1 MSGVLPRIPAETLA
15 NALRHLPYDE
25 FERALRDKLVAIVI
39 MPGLTLYAACGAPAL
54 AIALADGRKV
64 VAEAETAD
72 FLDAVRR
79 THGALLLHEATSDLA
94 TNHPE
99 KSASRRLTGWQ
110 SGSALM
116 LVGLVIVAFLLFQ
129 ARFVWFGVSLLS
141 GLLFLA
147 VIALRLLCLFPPIR
161 WGQIA
166 AEYLGDEELPVY
178 SVLVPLFRET
188 SVLGQLLRALT
199 ELDYPPEKLDIK
211 LILEESDILMQRAV
225 AGIRLPPH
233 FEVIVVPS
241 GRPQTK
247 PRALNYA
254 LHFARGSLLTI
265 FDAEDIPEPKQLR
278 LAAETFA
285 ALAHDVACLQAQ
297 LAFFNPNENWLTRQF
312 TIEYAILFGLLLPTL
327 ANHHLPLPLGGTSNH
342 FRVDVLREVGA
353 WDPFN
358 VTEDADLGLR
368 LARAG
373 YETATLAA
381 RTYEEANGQ
390 PVNWLNQRTRW
401 LKGFLATWLVHM
413 RRPVRLLEDLGPSG
427 FWAAQAL
434 TIGIFGSALLHP
446 ICMAVTLALFILQ
459 PGLPAGASYF
469 IITLTGLNLLVLVS
483 GYGVAIIAG
492 RRALYQLGITG
503 WIFPLATMPI
513 YWLLMSVAAWA
524 ALWQF
529 IVAPFHWNKTEHGL
543 SSFQRRRR
551 KPR

>member
-1 MSGVLPRIPAETLA
+1 
-15 NALRHLPYDE
+15 
-25 FERALRDKLVAIVI
+25 

-469 IITLTGLNLLVLVS
+469 VITLTGLNLLVLVS

>member
-1 MSGVLPRIPAETLA
+1 MKCLCGVCAIIP
-15 NALRHLPYDE
+15 
-25 FERALRDKLVAIVI
+25 
-39 MPGLTLYAACGAPAL
+39 
-54 AIALADGRKV
+54 
-64 VAEAETAD
+64 
-72 FLDAVRR
+72 
-79 THGALLLHEATSDLA
+79 
-94 TNHPE
+94 
-99 KSASRRLTGWQ
+99 
-110 SGSALM
+110 
-116 LVGLVIVAFLLFQ
+116 
-129 ARFVWFGVSLLS
+129 
-141 GLLFLA
+141 
-147 VIALRLLCLFPPIR
+147 
-161 WGQIA
+161 
-166 AEYLGDEELPVY
+166 
-178 SVLVPLFRET
+178 
-188 SVLGQLLRALT
+188 
-199 ELDYPPEKLDIK
+199 
-211 LILEESDILMQRAV
+211 
-225 AGIRLPPH
+225 
-233 FEVIVVPS
+233 
-241 GRPQTK
+241 
-247 PRALNYA
+247 
-254 LHFARGSLLTI
+254 
-265 FDAEDIPEPKQLR
+265 
-278 LAAETFA
+278 
-285 ALAHDVACLQAQ
+285 
-297 LAFFNPNENWLTRQF
+297 LTRQF